1 MQEATFTKVDRVQL
15 VGGTVNAN
23 LSYVAQAFR
32 SNNRNDPRLDSNN
45 KTCFIIQ
52 EQLRGYRNQDGSR
65 RKQKALPMM
74 VLRKMMELSSS
85 ERDLA
90 VTWLLIG
97 AIFFAMISCE
107 YLKTAE
113 TSRKRTRI
121 VTDLQI

>member
-1 MQEATFTKVDRVQL
+1 
-15 VGGTVNAN
+15 
-23 LSYVAQAFR
+23 
-32 SNNRNDPRLDSNN
+32 
-45 KTCFIIQ
+45 
-52 EQLRGYRNQDGSR
+52 
-65 RKQKALPMM
+65 MM

-97 AIFFAMISCE
+97 AIFFAMRSCE

-121 VTDLQI
+121 VTVGDIVFKKKNSVLDHDNPELGSAYLV